1 MRMNNKTMQIVVDEI
16 YKQVSEPIIENNKV
30 IIEGFVPKKTQYH
43 KDCEKYNTLKEE
55 IKELEK
61 QCTALK
67 NKYQNKTVNG
77 YKFSYW
83 DNPFNNIE
91 LKNYEVSQA
100 PVKKYPSKDDI
111 EKEIILAGNKDIP
124 ALIELIVNKLK

>member
-100 PVKKYPSKDDI
+100 PVKKYPSKSDI